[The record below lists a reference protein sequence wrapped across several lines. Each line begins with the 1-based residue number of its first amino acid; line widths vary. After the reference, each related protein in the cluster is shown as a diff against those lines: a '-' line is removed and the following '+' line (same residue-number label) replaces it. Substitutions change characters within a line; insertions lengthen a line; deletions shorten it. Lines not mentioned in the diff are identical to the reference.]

1 MATATITTAM
11 QSVASQTF
19 TVKEI
24 KKGKVSKRVSEPS
37 DEVLALVKRA
47 VELDKREKAVKAEKD
62 QIKDQI
68 KDLMRD
74 QGIDQ
79 FVHAGVVRAS
89 YSESFPALVDNEAL
103 DEANPGLRDAYRVP
117 ATEPKRVVTLK

>member
-1 MATATITTAM
+1 MATATTVSAM
-11 QSVASQTF
+11 ESIASQTF
-19 TVKEI
+19 TVKEV
-24 KKGKVSKRVSEPS
+24 KKGKVSKRVSEPTS
-37 DEVLALVKRA
+37 DVLALVKRA
-47 VELDKREKAVKAEKD
+47 VELDKREKAVKDEKD
-62 QIKDQI
+62 QIKDRL

-79 FVHAGVVRAS
+79 FVSAGVVRAS

-103 DEANPGLRDAYRVP
+103 DEANPGLRDAYRVQ

>member
-1 MATATITTAM
+1 MSTATITAAM

-19 TVKEI
+19 TVKDV
-24 KKGKVSKRVSEPS
+24 KKGKVSKRIAEPTA
-37 DEVLALVKRA
+37 DVLALIKRA
-47 VELDKREKAVKAEKD
+47 VELDKREKAAKAEKD
-62 QIKDQI
+62 LIKDQI
-68 KDLMRD
+68 KDLMCD

-79 FVHAGVVRAS
+79 FVHAGIVRAS

-117 ATEPKRVVTLK
+117 ATEPKRGVTVK